1 MSLWDN
7 VKKFAQP
14 YSDDDYDDYDEDD
27 DYADEY
33 EEPAET
39 PARRSPRRAPAPAP
53 VAEEESDEQDD
64 YGFTPAPA
72 ASNAVSAGFGGQVL
86 VRVVGHIE
94 KAESLAVVVKPLR
107 ADARSDVHEGDVAGV
122 LYRLRQVLRA
132 VSPRFPAAYRACA
145 PDYIDITSAVKAAV

>member
-39 PARRSPRRAPAPAP
+39 PARRSPAVPPRPPLWPRRNPMSRTITASLPPPPLPTLSAP
-53 VAEEESDEQDD
+53 V
-64 YGFTPAPA
+64 
-72 ASNAVSAGFGGQVL
+72 
-86 VRVVGHIE
+86 
-94 KAESLAVVVKPLR
+94 LAV
-107 ADARSDVHEGDVAGV
+107 
-122 LYRLRQVLRA
+122 
-132 VSPRFPAAYRACA
+132 RF
-145 PDYIDITSAVKAAV
+145 